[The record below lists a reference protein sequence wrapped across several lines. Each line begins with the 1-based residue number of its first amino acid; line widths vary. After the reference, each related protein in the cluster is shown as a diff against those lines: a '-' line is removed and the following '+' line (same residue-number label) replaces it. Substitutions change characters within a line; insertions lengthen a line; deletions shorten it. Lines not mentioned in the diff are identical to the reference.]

1 MPLPEP
7 SFSIGVEEEYMLV
20 DLGSRDLVAEPP
32 PELTTALE
40 DRLGKQFSRELLRT
54 QLEVGTKVCGDIGE
68 LREDLS
74 RLRATVASIAGQFA
88 MAPIA
93 SSTHPFANW
102 RLQKVTD
109 RERYQTLGDDLQ
121 VVASRA
127 LIGGMH
133 VHVGIEDDDL
143 RIDLLNQLTYFLPH
157 LLAAST
163 SSPFWEG
170 ALTGLMSYRTSVF
183 SELPRTGPPE
193 QFESYADYVQTVAVL
208 QDAGLIEDASKIWW
222 DARLSKSFPTI
233 ELRATDI
240 CTDIE
245 DAICLAAVYRCV
257 LRMLTRLRRANQRWR
272 RYSPL
277 LIRENRWR
285 AQRYGIDA
293 GLVDFGQGEIKP
305 FPDLGEE
312 LLELIAPD
320 AEYFG
325 CVSEVEHLRT
335 IVGRGTSAHQQIGVY
350 RAALADGDSDEVAFS
365 RVVDHLVATTA
376 AGLGPH
382 DPAVRPGPGRS

>member
-20 DLGSRDLVAEPP
+20 DLGSRDLVPEPP
-32 PELTTALE
+32 AELVATLE

-54 QLEVGTKVCGDIGE
+54 QIEVGTKVCGDIGE
-68 LREDLS
+68 LRADLA
-74 RLRATVASIAGQFA
+74 RLRGTVAEISGQFA

-93 SSTHPFANW
+93 ASTHPFANW
-102 RLQKVTD
+102 RAQKVTE
-109 RERYQTLGDDLQ
+109 RERYLELGDDLQ
-121 VVASRA
+121 VVGSRA

-170 ALTGLMSYRTSVF
+170 EQTGLMSYRTSVF

-193 QFESYADYVQTVAVL
+193 RFESYADYVQTVAVL
-208 QDAGLIEDASKIWW
+208 KDVALIEDASKIWW
-222 DARLSKSFPTI
+222 DARLSNKFPTI

-240 CTDIE
+240 CTDID

-257 LRMLTRLRRANQRWR
+257 LRFLTRLRRANQRWR
-272 RYSPL
+272 QYSPL
-277 LIRENRWR
+277 LVRENRWR
-285 AQRYGIDA
+285 AQRYGIDS

-305 FPDLGEE
+305 YPVLCEE

-320 AEYFG
+320 AEAFG
-325 CVSEVEHLRT
+325 CVEEVQHLRT
-335 IVGRGTSAHQQIGVY
+335 IIARGTSAHLQIGVY
-350 RAALADGDSDEVAFS
+350 RDALADGDSDEVAYS
-365 RVVDHLVATTA
+365 RVVDHLVTKTVAGLQPGAA
-376 AGLGPH
+376 AGTP
-382 DPAVRPGPGRS
+382 S

>member
-1 MPLPEP
+1 MPMTNP
-7 SFSIGVEEEYMLV
+7 SFSIGVEEEFMLV

-40 DRLGKQFSRELLRT
+40 NRLGGQFSREMLRT
-54 QLEVGTKVCGDIGE
+54 QLEVGTRVCDNITE
-68 LREDLS
+68 LRADLA
-74 RLRATVASIAGQFA
+74 RLRATVAEIAGKFE

-93 SSTHPFANW
+93 ASTHPFANW
-102 RLQKVTD
+102 RVQKVTERD
-109 RERYQTLGDDLQ
+109 RYQTLGDDLQ

-143 RIDLLNQLTYFLPH
+143 RVDLLNQLTYFLPH

-170 ALTGLMSYRTSVF
+170 ELTGLLSYRTSIF

-193 QFESYADYVQTVAVL
+193 RFQSYAEYTQTVAVL
-208 QDAGLIEDASKIWW
+208 QEVGLIEDATKIWW
-222 DARLSKSFPTI
+222 DARLSDRFQTV

-240 CTDIE
+240 CTDID
-245 DAICLAAVYRCV
+245 DAICLAATYRCI
-257 LRMLTRLRRANQRWR
+257 LGMLTRLRRANQGWR
-272 RYSPL
+272 QYSPL

-293 GLVDFGQGEIKP
+293 GLVDFGQGEIKA
-305 FPDLGEE
+305 FADLCEE
-312 LLELIAPD
+312 LIELITPD
-320 AEYFG
+320 AELFG
-325 CVSEVEHLRT
+325 CMSEIEHLRN
-335 IVGRGTSAHQQIGVY
+335 IVKRGTSAHRQIDVY
-350 RAALADGDSDEVAFS
+350 RAAQADGAANEVAMS
-365 RVVDHLVATTA
+365 QVVDHLVEVTV
-376 AGLGPH
+376 AGL
-382 DPAVRPGPGRS
+382 

>member
-1 MPLPEP
+1 MPMTNP
-7 SFSIGVEEEYMLV
+7 SFSIGVEEEFMLV

-32 PELTTALE
+32 PELTAALE
-40 DRLGKQFSRELLRT
+40 NRLGGQFSRELLRT
-54 QLEVGTKVCGDIGE
+54 QLEVGTRVCDNIAE
-68 LREDLS
+68 LRADLA
-74 RLRATVASIAGQFA
+74 RLRAAVADIAGEFA

-93 SSTHPFANW
+93 ASTHPFANW
-102 RLQKVTD
+102 RVQKVTERD
-109 RERYQTLGDDLQ
+109 RYQTLGDDLQ

-143 RIDLLNQLTYFLPH
+143 RVDLLNQLTYFLPH

-170 ALTGLMSYRTSVF
+170 ELTGLMSYRTSIF

-193 QFESYADYVQTVAVL
+193 RFRSYAEYTQTVAVL
-208 QDAGLIEDASKIWW
+208 QEVGLIEDATKIWW
-222 DARLSKSFPTI
+222 DARLSDRFQTV

-240 CTDIE
+240 CTDID
-245 DAICLAAVYRCV
+245 DAICLAATYRCI
-257 LRMLTRLRRANQRWR
+257 LGMLTRLRRANQGWR
-272 RYSPL
+272 QYSPL

-305 FPDLGEE
+305 FAELCEE
-312 LLELIAPD
+312 LIELITPD
-320 AEYFG
+320 AELFG
-325 CVSEVEHLRT
+325 CMNEIEHLRN
-335 IVGRGTSAHQQIGVY
+335 IVKRGTSAHRQIGVY
-350 RAALADGDSDEVAFS
+350 RAARADGAPNEVAMS
-365 RVVDHLVATTA
+365 QVVDHLVEVTV
-376 AGLGPH
+376 AGL
-382 DPAVRPGPGRS
+382 